1 MGYLFD
7 WKSIG
12 SIYATLMFMRTAFQ
26 QLLPPE
32 VYQLLRQFFS
42 KFFRF
47 VKQSNTISIQ
57 IDELGG
63 GSNNEVYT
71 SVQTYLSSKCFSS
84 SSTNSL
90 KLSRLRNSSKLNYS
104 MVPNQTLT
112 DIYEGITFT
121 WSFKVSTTETSYNP
135 EVDRVAKNRYLEL
148 SFDMKDKE
156 FVHSDYIPYVLK
168 EAETLEFKSRGK
180 CLYSNREWSAHGGGS
195 PWTQVLY
202 FYHPSTFDSIAIDPV
217 LKEEIICDLKKFVSR
232 KDYYSR
238 VGKSWKRGYLLYGP
252 PGTGKTS
259 LIAAI
264 ANFLG
269 FDVYDIELT
278 AVKNNSQLRKL
289 LVATTSRSVIVI
301 EDIDCSLDLSS
312 RTPNKNVS
320 TSVNNA
326 NASMD
331 TTKNGSSTVSLSGVL
346 NFVDG
351 LWSSCAGERL
361 IIFTTNHK
369 DKLDP
374 ALLRPGR
381 MDKHIHLSYCNF
393 NAFKILVKNYLL
405 IEEHEVMKEVEEL
418 LGMVKITPADVA
430 ELLIGCDEDP
440 GLGLRNVVEEL
451 KKRLKFIKTGNIH
464 EEIKKNLKLINVED
478 DTDGGGTTLR
488 LGLA

>member
-1 MGYLFD
+1 
-7 WKSIG
+7 
-12 SIYATLMFMRTAFQ
+12 
-26 QLLPPE
+26 
-32 VYQLLRQFFS
+32 
-42 KFFRF
+42 
-47 VKQSNTISIQ
+47 
-57 IDELGG
+57 
-63 GSNNEVYT
+63 
-71 SVQTYLSSKCFSS
+71 
-84 SSTNSL
+84 
-90 KLSRLRNSSKLNYS
+90 
-104 MVPNQTLT
+104 
-112 DIYEGITFT
+112 
-121 WSFKVSTTETSYNP
+121 
-135 EVDRVAKNRYLEL
+135 
-148 SFDMKDKE
+148 
-156 FVHSDYIPYVLK
+156 
-168 EAETLEFKSRGK
+168 
-180 CLYSNREWSAHGGGS
+180 
-195 PWTQVLY
+195 
-202 FYHPSTFDSIAIDPV
+202 
-217 LKEEIICDLKKFVSR
+217 
-232 KDYYSR
+232 
-238 VGKSWKRGYLLYGP
+238 
-252 PGTGKTS
+252 
-259 LIAAI
+259 
-264 ANFLG
+264 
-269 FDVYDIELT
+269 
-278 AVKNNSQLRKL
+278 VKNNSQLRKL

-301 EDIDCSLDLSS
+301 EDIDCSLDLSN

-320 TSVNNA
+320 TSVYNA

-451 KKRLKFIKTGNIH
+451 KKRLKFIKAGNIN

-478 DTDGGGTTLR
+478 DTVGGTTLR